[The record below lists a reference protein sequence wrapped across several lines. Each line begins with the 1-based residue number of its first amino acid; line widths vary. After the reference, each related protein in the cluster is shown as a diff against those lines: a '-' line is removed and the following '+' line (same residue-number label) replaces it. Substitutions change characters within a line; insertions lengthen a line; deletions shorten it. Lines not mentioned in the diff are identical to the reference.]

1 MLGIKFLCFLGG
13 FRRIFSLFCWFTHV
27 EKGNLFLFFA
37 FSFTSFS
44 SLEVST
50 LCTSTADSLPFNAI
64 SPEPDAEEI
73 KQYAVFS
80 KYNFNSKKFKYYIQ
94 MSLEKK
100 KKFPFKS
107 IPKKSKVGFCPVF
120 HFHFVS
126 YFFPCS
132 RKVSTTS
139 TGSAAS
145 AFAQSYTSRPNILV
159 QDPFSTSLPATMA
172 AIAAA
177 SGRHRRQSY
186 VAAVKNVKK
195 MWQNVSPK

>member
-1 MLGIKFLCFLGG
+1 MGIFLYLVSIFNFTRKVIGNLYSIGEMYHLIVGDKVCLFPGG

-100 KKFPFKS
+100 KKVP
-107 IPKKSKVGFCPVF
+107 
-120 HFHFVS
+120 
-126 YFFPCS
+126 
-132 RKVSTTS
+132 
-139 TGSAAS
+139 
-145 AFAQSYTSRPNILV
+145 L
-159 QDPFSTSLPATMA
+159 
-172 AIAAA
+172 
-177 SGRHRRQSY
+177 
-186 VAAVKNVKK
+186 
-195 MWQNVSPK
+195 

>member
-1 MLGIKFLCFLGG
+1 MFQ
-13 FRRIFSLFCWFTHV
+13 RNQTW
-27 EKGNLFLFFA
+27 
-37 FSFTSFS
+37 
-44 SLEVST
+44 
-50 LCTSTADSLPFNAI
+50 
-64 SPEPDAEEI
+64 
-73 KQYAVFS
+73 VFS
-80 KYNFNSKKFKYYIQ
+80 YY
-94 MSLEKK
+94 
-100 KKFPFKS
+100 
-107 IPKKSKVGFCPVF
+107 
-120 HFHFVS
+120 HFHFLVS
-126 YFFPCS
+126 YFFSCS

-139 TGSAAS
+139 TGSGAS